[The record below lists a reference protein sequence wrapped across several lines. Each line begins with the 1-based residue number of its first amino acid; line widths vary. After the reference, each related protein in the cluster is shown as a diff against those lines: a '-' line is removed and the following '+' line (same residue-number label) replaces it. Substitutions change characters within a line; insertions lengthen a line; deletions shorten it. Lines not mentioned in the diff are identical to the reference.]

1 MLNVN
6 KRRNNGQLS
15 EKERKLKIVF
25 VRKKSRK
32 IETPAM
38 EIASSQIKEN
48 KIDNGIE
55 YKMVDDAENKMEGEK
70 ESKDIIK
77 SLGKPKLRQLKYI
90 YETFSCHF

>member
-48 KIDNGIE
+48 SN
-55 YKMVDDAENKMEGEK
+55 YSVNK
-70 ESKDIIK
+70 
-77 SLGKPKLRQLKYI
+77 QLP
-90 YETFSCHF
+90 EVRE